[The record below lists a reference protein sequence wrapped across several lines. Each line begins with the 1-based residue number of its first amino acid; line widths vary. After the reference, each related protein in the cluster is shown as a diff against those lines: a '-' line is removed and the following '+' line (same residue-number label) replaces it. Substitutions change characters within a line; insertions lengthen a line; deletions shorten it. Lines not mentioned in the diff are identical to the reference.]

1 MDEFLSIILLIVVY
15 AIAFSA
21 KGKEKKKKRAASA
34 TKHSRPLPEEAFAGQ
49 SARTVAAKR
58 KKELHNS
65 QSALQQRRAGAVK
78 DAQAEQLAK
87 AAEAVQA
94 APALRVEQTMLP
106 DIAPEKRGMRLVS
119 IDQERMQA
127 AGEGEDP
134 CHVGAA
140 SSRGREPLQQ
150 DEERAPWRL
159 SAEDVWRG
167 VIMSEVLMRPQ
178 ERAALRRI
186 KRRMP

>member
-21 KGKEKKKKRAASA
+21 KGKGKKKKRAASA

-58 KKELHNS
+58 KKELQNS
-65 QSALQQRRAGAVK
+65 QPALQRRTGAAK
-78 DAQAEQLAK
+78 DMQAEQLAK

-106 DIAPEKRGMRLVS
+106 DIAPEKRGMRLVN

-140 SSRGREPLQQ
+140 SSRRREPLQQ
-150 DEERAPWRL
+150 GEERALWRL

>member
-34 TKHSRPLPEEAFAGQ
+34 QKHSRPLPEEAFAGQ

-58 KKELHNS
+58 KKELQHS
-65 QSALQQRRAGAVK
+65 QPALQRRTSAAK
-78 DAQAEQLAK
+78 DMQTEQLAK

-106 DIAPEKRGMRLVS
+106 DIAPEKRGMRLVN

-140 SSRGREPLQQ
+140 ASRRHEPLQQ